1 MVTTNNLHI
10 KVMHMELRDH
20 PQPTEWHPYELA
32 VTVSITNKGEGS
44 ASLADRHFMFDGGMG
59 VRKAHS
65 GLEMIEPQSKRVVTL
80 LFATE
85 QSMDPPVPRPQE
97 RSDGVEFVL
106 SWASIYYDADDDVY
120 PTRLELAVKQI
131 RDGRSEVG
139 G

>member
-65 GLEMIEPQSKRVVTL
+65 GLEMIEPQSERVVTL

-85 QSMDPPVPRPQE
+85 QSMDPQYLVHKRD
-97 RSDGVEFVL
+97 RMGL
-106 SWASIYYDADDDVY
+106 S
-120 PTRLELAVKQI
+120 LFL
-131 RDGRSEVG
+131 VG
-139 G
+139 LLSTMMRMMMCTLLDWNLL